1 MAESVLRDGTELSD
15 FGTPYIVAEIN
26 TSHNG
31 DIETA
36 QKMIDAAKKAGCS
49 CVKFQSWSK
58 ESLYSKTYYDQNRVA
73 GRIVE
78 KFALSEAQL
87 MDMASYSRERG
98 ISFSSTPY
106 CRKEVDFLL
115 EKCDA
120 AFVKVA
126 SMELNNYPFLYYIAR
141 TGAPMVLAT
150 GMGSMDEVRKA
161 VEIIKN
167 AGNTNLCILHCISIY
182 PPELCTI
189 RLKNIL
195 GLRQEFPD
203 CPVGFSDHSIGI
215 EIPVA
220 AVALGAAL
228 IEKHFTLDKTKIG
241 MDNQMATEPDEMA
254 RLVQSCR
261 NVQMALGGTE
271 RIVLE
276 AELAQRQK
284 MRRSIVAA
292 RNLKAGTVIREGD
305 LDAKRPGTGLAPE
318 HIKDLNGRT
327 LNMDVEKDTLLPA
340 DAFFERT

>member
-1 MAESVLRDGTELSD
+1 MAESILNDGTELSD
-15 FGTPYIVAEIN
+15 FGMPYIVAELN

-36 QKMIDAAKKAGCS
+36 KKMIDEAKKTGCS

-73 GRIVE
+73 GRIVG
-78 KFALSEAQL
+78 KFAMSEAQL
-87 MDMASYSRERG
+87 MDMALYCRECG

-106 CRKEVDFLL
+106 CRKEVDFLV

-126 SMELNNYPFLYYIAR
+126 SMELNNYPFLDYIAR

-150 GMGSMDEVRKA
+150 GMGSMDEIKKA
-161 VEIIKN
+161 VETIKN
-167 AGNTNLCILHCISIY
+167 AGNTSLCILHCISIY
-182 PPELCTI
+182 PPELGTI

-195 GLRQEFPD
+195 GLRQAFPD
-203 CPVGFSDHSIGI
+203 CPIGFSDHSIGI
-215 EIPVA
+215 EVPVA

-241 MDNQMATEPDEMA
+241 MDNQMATEPEEMA
-254 RLVQSCR
+254 RLVQSCQ
-261 NVQMALGGTE
+261 NVQMALGGNE
-271 RIVLE
+271 RMVSE

-284 MRRSIVAA
+284 MRRSIIAA
-292 RNLKAGTVIREGD
+292 RDLKAGSVIQEGD
-305 LDAKRPGTGLAPE
+305 LDAKRPGTGLSPE
-318 HIKDLNGRT
+318 NIKNLIGRT
-327 LNMDVEKDTLLPA
+327 LKMDVEKDTLLPT
-340 DAFFERT
+340 DALL

>member
-1 MAESVLRDGTELSD
+1 MAQSILKDGTELSD
-15 FGTPYIVAEIN
+15 FGKPYIVAEVN

-36 QKMIDAAKKAGCS
+36 KKMIDEAKKAGCS

-58 ESLYSKTYYDQNRVA
+58 ESLYSKTYYDQNPVA
-73 GRIVE
+73 GRIVG

-87 MDMASYSRERG
+87 MDMASYSRECG

-106 CRKEVDFLL
+106 CKKEVDFLV

-126 SMELNNYPFLYYIAR
+126 SMELNNPSFLDYIAR
-141 TGAPMVLAT
+141 TGVPMVLAT
-150 GMGSMDEVRKA
+150 GMGSLDEIKKA
-161 VEIIKN
+161 VETIKN
-167 AGNTNLCILHCISIY
+167 AGNTSLCILHCISIY
-182 PPELCTI
+182 PPELSTI

-195 GLRQEFPD
+195 GLRQAFPGS
-203 CPVGFSDHSIGI
+203 PIGFSDHSIGI

-228 IEKHFTLDKTKIG
+228 IEKHFTLDKTQIG

-254 RLVQSCR
+254 RLVQSCQ

-276 AELAQRQK
+276 AELAQQQK
-284 MRRSIVAA
+284 MRRSIIAA
-292 RNLKAGTVIREGD
+292 RDLKAGTVIREGD
-305 LDAKRPGTGLAPE
+305 LNAKRPGTGLSPE
-318 HIKDLNGRT
+318 NIEGLIGRT
-327 LNMDVEKDTLLPA
+327 LKMDVEKDTLLPT
-340 DAFFERT
+340 DALF